1 MCREIGNDG
10 SLSTVAKAMMLLT
23 QRDAPYLAEF
33 LELRQS
39 LEIVRWLQRIVVVH
53 NEGVLEATHA
63 FDAM

>member
-1 MCREIGNDG
+1 
-10 SLSTVAKAMMLLT
+10 MLLT